1 MAKRYYLCDIV
12 GDGSEDN
19 PFRPAVADYNVS
31 YVMACDSDA
40 TGRPI
45 HADAMV
51 LVNAEDHAQLRGKP
65 GIDPM
70 PDFALD
76 GKMSAIN
83 NVVRTQMINALRRRG
98 IDDSGIGNTDGYREA
113 LAQIGMQ
120 RAAAFNIDS
129 FDVN

>member
-19 PFRPAVADYNVS
+19 PFRPLVADYNMS

-40 TGRPI
+40 VGRPL
-45 HADAMV
+45 HADALV
-51 LVNAEDHAQLRGKP
+51 LVDTEDHSQLRGKP
-65 GIDPM
+65 GIDSM

-83 NVVRTQMINALRRRG
+83 NAAKAALSAALKRRR
-98 IDDSGIGNTDGYREA
+98 IDDSGLTNIDGYREV
-113 LAQIGMQ
+113 LSQIGRQ
-120 RAAAFNIDS
+120 RAVAFDIDN